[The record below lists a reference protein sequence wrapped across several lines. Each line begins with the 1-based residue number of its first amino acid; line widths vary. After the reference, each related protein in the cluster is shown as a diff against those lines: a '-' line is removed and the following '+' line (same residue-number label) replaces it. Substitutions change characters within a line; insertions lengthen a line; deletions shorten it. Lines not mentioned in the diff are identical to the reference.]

1 MIAKLTGEAYKN
13 RGFWEHGSIV
23 EIVRIPRGIWYI
35 RKDGQM
41 IGLHVDNKRWK
52 ITILSFNDY
61 IKLIQ

>member
-23 EIVRIPRGIWYI
+23 EIVRISRGIWYI